1 MLRSTSQPS
10 ASEEADPVRVCADC
24 RRSKTVRGI
33 WYLVPGR
40 APLPFVCETCY
51 ATLAARRVSA

>member
-1 MLRSTSQPS
+1 MPRTAVEPI
-10 ASEEADPVRVCADC
+10 ASPEAEPVRVCADC
-24 RRSKTVRGI
+24 RRAKTVRGI

-51 ATLAARRVSA
+51 AALAARRAHA